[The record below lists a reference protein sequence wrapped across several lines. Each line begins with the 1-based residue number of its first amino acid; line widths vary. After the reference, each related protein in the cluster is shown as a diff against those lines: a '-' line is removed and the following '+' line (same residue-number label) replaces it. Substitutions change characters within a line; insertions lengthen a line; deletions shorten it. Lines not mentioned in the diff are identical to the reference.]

1 MFRLSSGDGVWNL
14 FKEITTTSQRQ
25 EISDWYHLKENLY
38 KVGGERQ
45 RIKQAEALLWRDR
58 VEDAIALFDNC
69 HSRQAITG
77 LTQLAHGDRYDR
89 PNPITVTDP
98 IGLPVDKQSKTWC

>member
-1 MFRLSSGDGVWNL
+1 VFRLSSRDGVWNL

-45 RIKQAEALLWRDR
+45 RIKQAEALLWRGR
-58 VEDAIALFDNC
+58 VEDARAIFDNC
-69 HSRQAITG
+69 HRRQAINFR
-77 LTQLAHGDRYDR
+77 ASK
-89 PNPITVTDP
+89 NTVWALWTMSGTSP
-98 IGLPVDKQSKTWC
+98 ACGGSSA